1 MRWASRSV
9 VRCDWN
15 EKDQGY
21 VIDLATCNNNGT
33 LAALLSTDAVKLFAV
48 RCGRERKEGGAGRG

>member
-1 MRWASRSV
+1 MRWTSRSV

-15 EKDQGY
+15 QKDQGY
-21 VIDLATCNNNGT
+21 VIDLATFNNGAS

-48 RCGRERKEGGAGRG
+48 RCDR